1 MQVFECFWW
10 CKVMTRKEARNQAF
24 ILIFEK
30 QINGAEIEEVLDA
43 AKECRDF
50 IEDQDGFAVKAFT
63 GTFANIEE
71 IDSIISNNLSQGWV
85 INRISKVALAVLRLA
100 IYEIKYEDDIPDAVS
115 IDEAV
120 EICKTYSTSE
130 DASFVNGVLGTV
142 VRN

>member
-1 MQVFECFWW
+1 MSFEDS
-10 CKVMTRKEARNQAF
+10 
-24 ILIFEK
+24 IP
-30 QINGAEIEEVLDA
+30 
-43 AKECRDF
+43 
-50 IEDQDGFAVKAFT
+50 
-63 GTFANIEE
+63 NIEE